1 MNYTLAILSSFLLLT
16 QMLIGQS
23 AQVQD
28 YALDNLRGIELNS
41 NNLVIYE
48 EQAILKLQDM
58 LDYMALIG
66 SSQYNDVLRETA
78 METVLANF
86 DETARVS
93 CDWVLNNG
101 LEQAKDGA
109 SCTPVK
115 MLKEL
120 FAAAYYEIKVNYE
133 TVRINQ
139 PLKKLPDGN
148 YRGQLLYQQEV
159 ATQKIK
165 NTPSKMATP
174 KAIKIDFL
182 LERVEKKFGDEQE
195 IIWEIKFLGML

>member
-1 MNYTLAILSSFLLLT
+1 MNYTLAILSSFLLFT

-86 DETARVS
+86 DETARVP
-93 CDWVLNNG
+93 CNWVLNNS

-120 FAAAYYEIKVNYE
+120 FTAAYYEIKVSYE

-165 NTPSKMATP
+165 NTPSEMASQ

-195 IIWEIKFLGML
+195 IIWEIKFLGMF